1 MHDSKYCYPHS
12 AVLKNKLNITD
23 KDDLFEAEKELTA
36 IRLREL
42 QENPVKGKYDFEHL
56 KNIHKYIFQ
65 DVYEWAGKER
75 TVEIGKGNLFCT
87 TACIQDYAESV
98 FKKYYYQCYANKDNF
113 DDFIRILADN
123 YGDLN
128 ALHPFREGNGRA
140 QREFAR
146 LVCFECGYDF
156 NLSCATHKEML
167 EASKLS
173 FNIGDSSAF
182 VKIFSKAISPHC
194 EDVWNEPDV
203 LSILTSD
210 DLIIGTASDYD
221 YYGYNEHENA
231 EAYDNIYK
239 EKISKMDAEEILSD
253 KTEFT

>member
-1 MHDSKYCYPHS
+1 MVIVNTKNMKRIRNVVATMAIEDMYLSKEFVNELIKVS
-12 AVLKNKLNITD
+12 NG
-23 KDDLFEAEKELTA
+23 EKTSEQ
-36 IRLREL
+36 LR
-42 QENPVKGKYDFEHL
+42 QEV
-56 KNIHKYIFQ
+56 I
-65 DVYEWAGKER
+65 
-75 TVEIGKGNLFCT
+75 
-87 TACIQDYAESV
+87 
-98 FKKYYYQCYANKDNF
+98 KKYFSQCYANKDNF

-194 EDVWNEPDV
+194 EDVW
-203 LSILTSD
+203 
-210 DLIIGTASDYD
+210 Y
-221 YYGYNEHENA
+221 
-231 EAYDNIYK
+231 
-239 EKISKMDAEEILSD
+239 
-253 KTEFT
+253 